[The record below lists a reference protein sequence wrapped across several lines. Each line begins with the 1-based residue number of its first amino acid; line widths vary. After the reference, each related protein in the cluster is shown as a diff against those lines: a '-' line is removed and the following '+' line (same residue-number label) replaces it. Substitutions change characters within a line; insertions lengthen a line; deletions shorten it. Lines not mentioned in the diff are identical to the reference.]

1 MLILVGPSASG
12 KTEIA
17 NVLTKKYGMKRMV
30 TYTTRDMRPGEIDGI
45 SYRFIDKQEFLKKK
59 ANDDFVEDAVY
70 NDNYYGTCKK
80 DISNEKIV
88 ILEPNGV
95 NDFFEKM
102 PNDVVIVLLKASEE
116 IRRNR
121 MILRGDSLEV
131 INKRLEKDGCIFDES
146 NFKHIDKILINE
158 NRSIDEM
165 ALEVYDFY
173 YNFKKNN

>member
-1 MLILVGPSASG
+1 
-12 KTEIA
+12 
-17 NVLTKKYGMKRMV
+17 
-30 TYTTRDMRPGEIDGI
+30 
-45 SYRFIDKQEFLKKK
+45 
-59 ANDDFVEDAVY
+59 
-70 NDNYYGTCKK
+70 
-80 DISNEKIV
+80 
-88 ILEPNGV
+88 
-95 NDFFEKM
+95 M